1 VVRKFRASIY
11 TPEWVRLFDPSDPI
25 HDDPSVTSAGEKES
39 LQHFL
44 RIVHAYNAEPKILT
58 QYRRRAYISS
68 ADEYARITFD
78 LDFRYTP
85 EPAFNIMPD
94 EKRMIPYDNMETFFP
109 DVECSVILELK
120 CYATQVP
127 LWMLDMIRC
136 FNLTRR
142 SFSKYTNATMKL
154 LTRQQ
159 YDPDILKT
167 AVLW

>member
-1 VVRKFRASIY
+1 
-11 TPEWVRLFDPSDPI
+11 
-25 HDDPSVTSAGEKES
+25 
-39 LQHFL
+39 
-44 RIVHAYNAEPKILT
+44 
-58 QYRRRAYISS
+58 
-68 ADEYARITFD
+68 
-78 LDFRYTP
+78 
-85 EPAFNIMPD
+85 M
-94 EKRMIPYDNMETFFP
+94 
-109 DVECSVILELK
+109 ECSVILELK